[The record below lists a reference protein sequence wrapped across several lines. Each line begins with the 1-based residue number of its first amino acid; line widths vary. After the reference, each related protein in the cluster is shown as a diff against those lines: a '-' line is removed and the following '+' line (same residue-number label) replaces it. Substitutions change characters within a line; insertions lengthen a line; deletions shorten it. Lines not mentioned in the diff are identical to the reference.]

1 MHRLLR
7 LRQEVWRILAM
18 TGMFSFLL
26 TASVFLFADEP
37 PKRDIFQ
44 SSIQRPVAGGQPV
57 AGQPVNVALQGI
69 SISSKGSF
77 AVINGI
83 VLHEGEEKSGIK
95 AVKIRRR
102 EVDIEVS
109 GVSRTLQ
116 MVVYEG
122 AAGKGPKPET
132 PKSEEDL
139 PEEGLEETV
148 QEESLA
154 KDSEPSV
161 GL

>member
-7 LRQEVWRILAM
+7 RPYVFLAAASVC
-18 TGMFSFLL
+18 SFFL

-44 SSIQRPVAGGQPV
+44 SSIKRPVAGGQPV
-57 AGQPVNVALQGI
+57 AGQPVTAALQGI
-69 SISSKGSF
+69 SIGSKSSF
-77 AVINGI
+77 AVINGMI
-83 VLHEGEEKSGIK
+83 LHEGDEKSGIK

-109 GVSRTLQ
+109 GVPRTLQ
-116 MVVYEG
+116 MVVHEG
-122 AAGKGPKPET
+122 AAGKGPKPEA
-132 PKSEEDL
+132 PG
-139 PEEGLEETV
+139 P
-148 QEESLA
+148 EESLDEVPVEEGPEESLETEA
-154 KDSEPSV
+154 